1 MQFHDKFH
9 NVFVELVLCRCVSQ
23 WQELTRTSKNTQMQ
37 NVQVHKYKNT
47 HCICG
52 LGGVPLRL
60 PVTGT
65 HYPAPPTTIS
75 NSFPLSL
82 ILNAHQATYWPTIQ
96 HLPQP
101 SPLLH
106 MPTPLGLRRCLFDL
120 SLICKL
126 AKLGWFKP
134 WEKLFYT
141 FGNFCKFHQGIHI
154 FLIHFW
160 NI

>member
-1 MQFHDKFH
+1 MTSCTMCLW
-9 NVFVELVLCRCVSQ
+9 NWYCAAVSPSDRNS
-23 WQELTRTSKNTQMQ
+23 LTSKKTQMQ

-82 ILNAHQATYWPTIQ
+82 ILNAHQATYWVLTDNPASPTAITIASYANA
-96 HLPQP
+96 LRP
-101 SPLLH
+101 SKVLIWFK
-106 MPTPLGLRRCLFDL
+106 FDN
-120 SLICKL
+120 L

-134 WEKLFYT
+134 WERLFYT
-141 FGNFCKFHQGIHI
+141 FGNFCKFHQRIHI
-154 FLIHFW
+154 FQIHFW